1 VTGAPEPF
9 AGTKRE
15 AIADVATRLIQ
26 ARIKGDFAELR
37 DLFDPA
43 VMLRVI
49 GEASTIYPFA
59 NHRAGFAE
67 VAEEFARL
75 HSMFECV
82 DCVVLR
88 MLVEND
94 RVAFLRRM
102 DLTHRGSGGRAII
115 YISNWLRVR
124 DGRIVEIVQLT
135 DNAALM
141 TAMQGGRHGSIET
154 KNPVA
159 WRDAGVSGPIPKFTR
174 DDIADRMMGLIGAR
188 VSNNLPKFDELL
200 DPNVSLTIIGDPQAI
215 YPFPNRRFG
224 REAVLDLIASMQTT
238 FSHGDIEIL
247 DMIVEGGAVVVM
259 RKARLV
265 HRGSGRSAE
274 VSLNDWVRFRA
285 GKAVEIIQINDN
297 AALAYVLGGGS

>member
-200 DPNVSLTIIGDPQAI
+200 DPNVSLTI
-215 YPFPNRRFG
+215 
-224 REAVLDLIASMQTT
+224 MQTT